1 MLSGGVAACHKYV
14 MCTVRCV
21 EYDSRPTPHSEENT
35 QLLLNEIYIY
45 NNYCDFWFWIF
56 HLVGEVSLTCRR
68 TADDPDSLS
77 ATDVGCNLV
86 IYIIW
91 QGASLSLQLTD
102 VTIIW

>member
-45 NNYCDFWFWIF
+45 NNYCDFWF
-56 HLVGEVSLTCRR
+56 
-68 TADDPDSLS
+68 
-77 ATDVGCNLV
+77 
-86 IYIIW
+86 
-91 QGASLSLQLTD
+91 
-102 VTIIW
+102 